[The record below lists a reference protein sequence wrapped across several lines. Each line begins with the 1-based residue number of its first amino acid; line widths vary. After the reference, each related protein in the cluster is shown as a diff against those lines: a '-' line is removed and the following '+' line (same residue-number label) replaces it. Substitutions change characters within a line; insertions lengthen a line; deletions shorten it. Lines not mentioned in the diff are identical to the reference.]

1 MSAGATGSSP
11 ALLIAAGVLVAAAFH
26 GALAAG
32 YVAYSDGRVSVAE
45 ASLQSERSL
54 QRQRLDFCGDRR
66 CGRVEGRGRRRPP
79 EEPRV
84 VVPDILEAMVVP
96 ALGGV
101 EPDPRQ
107 LPRLEAYEEAER
119 VEEAINLEN
128 PDPKLEKLLKSDRPQ
143 EAKLDPLRRDSAL
156 DALLDTRNDDPR
168 VDRKDIARITGFKD
182 GEVGGQGLELK
193 RGNIYSRKV
202 ARELSRFFTVPP
214 FLDDA
219 SLKKLQVRVRVTR
232 MSFDGAIL
240 AYQVVSRS
248 GDRTFDDAAI
258 ATIKR
263 FSTLDGGSQRLPA
276 PDAEVL
282 RFINARGLT
291 VTLDGRLMR
300 R

>member
-1 MSAGATGSSP
+1 MSARATGAPP

-32 YVAYSDGRVSVAE
+32 YAVYSEGRVSVTE
-45 ASLQSERSL
+45 ASLQSERSMH
-54 QRQRLDFCGDRR
+54 RQRLDFCGDRR
-66 CGRVEGRGRRRPP
+66 CGRVEGRARRLPP
-79 EEPRV
+79 EEPKV
-84 VVPDILEAMVVP
+84 VAPDILEAMVVP

-128 PDPKLEKLLKSDRPQ
+128 PDPKLQKLLKDDRPQ
-143 EAKLDPLRRDSAL
+143 EAKRDPLRRDSAL

-219 SLKKLQVRVRVTR
+219 SLNKLKVRVRVTR

-248 GDRTFDDAAI
+248 GDRTFDDAAV
-258 ATIKR
+258 AAIKR
-263 FSTLDGGSQRLPA
+263 FSTPDGGSQRLPT

-282 RFINARGLT
+282 RFINAKGLT
-291 VTLDGRLMR
+291 ITLDGRLMR